1 MWDELLDP
9 DRNWGIVPKS
19 QNKPFI
25 EACKTFKEY
34 SKNKEE
40 SSMTARPKY
49 CIFVMDNGLSE
60 LMRIEDYSLT
70 GDRTPAPQSKVLIKG
85 VLENIFDTG
94 TTDKLKYTL
103 QSWNALLANLTPKK
117 VIFNDPATIVM
128 WKDGTKTVVKCGEN
142 DIFDAEKGLAL
153 CFMKKAIN
161 NDKLY
166 KKILRDGCKDYEPA
180 EEPCLLPSIEGTSK
194 IVRDF
199 FSMLNSLGGQE

>member
-34 SKNKEE
+34 PKNKEE
-40 SSMTARPKY
+40 SSMSVMPKY
-49 CIFVMDNGLSE
+49 CLIIGGHTNPEVIKIDRYKSVSDDEPTPNY
-60 LMRIEDYSLT
+60 RIEVKGTLEKGSIPISLLM
-70 GDRTPAPQSKVLIKG
+70 P
-85 VLENIFDTG
+85 
-94 TTDKLKYTL
+94 
-103 QSWNALLANLTPKK
+103 NLTPKK
-117 VIFNDPATIVM
+117 IIFNDPATIVM
-128 WKDGTKTVVKCGEN
+128 WEDGTKTVVKCGEN

-166 KKILRDGCKDYEPA
+166 KKILRDGCKDYEPF
-180 EEPCLLPSIEGTSK
+180 EEPCLLPSIEGASK
-194 IVRDF
+194 IVQDF
-199 FSMLNSLGGQE
+199 FSMLNFLGGQE